1 MWSVAATRETQTRSR
16 GSAVMPFA
24 FLGERVM
31 PEWSSACGGSKE
43 RQMIDFRAGQRVRRG
58 RALMR
63 RVVSTSGRPACVAA
77 LTEPEPLWSVSNLG
91 AAMGGR
97 RVRRTAQQERKIVP
111 RQNDDACVHR
121 LGTKTAKVDPRPKTQ
136 DQIRAMAKSHNLALL
151 GRLEPTVRA
160 KPTHY
165 PPTHQP
171 TNPPTLQPTNYP
183 PTPTNHPPTPP
194 TNQTVVERTGS

>member
-1 MWSVAATRETQTRSR
+1 
-16 GSAVMPFA
+16 
-24 FLGERVM
+24 
-31 PEWSSACGGSKE
+31 
-43 RQMIDFRAGQRVRRG
+43 
-58 RALMR
+58 LMR

-97 RVRRTAQQERKIVP
+97 RVSRTAQQEREIVP

-121 LGTKTAKVDPRPKTQ
+121 LGTKTAKVDPRTKTQ

-165 PPTHQP
+165 PLP
-171 TNPPTLQPTNYP
+171 TNPPTLPIHQPPTN
-183 PTPTNHPPTPP
+183 PTNHPPTPP
-194 TNQTVVERTGS
+194 TNQTVVERTG